1 MSQDP
6 ENTAVAAEPFGN
18 AGKDH
23 ARGGAREIAATV
35 TGGGR
40 EDLFAEFRD
49 YLRALKRAPATL
61 SGYTLGLSRF
71 FAWLDGRG
79 FADLRAVRRDDI
91 QAWQAELMASGR
103 YTTNSVHVLLR
114 SVRRFYDYLD
124 RAGKV
129 LVNPTLGMPFPKL
142 EDRLPRA
149 VLTPGEMRRLLNAP
163 DTSRLD
169 GIRDKAML
177 ELLYSAGLRLAELC
191 ALTVYDVDVHGGY
204 VRVNSGKG
212 AKDRVV
218 PMGHKA
224 TQYVKEYLRHVR
236 GRLTEKRRDE
246 RALFVGVMGK
256 RINPIIVERLI
267 RDYARTAGLSKR
279 VTPHTFR
286 HTCATHLL
294 ADGADVVHV
303 QRLLGHACIDTT
315 QIYTR
320 VAERDVKKTHG
331 KTHPR
336 EHDAES
342 VPDAKPKTFK
352 TPWGTYSHGRRRT
365 R

>member
-1 MSQDP
+1 MSEP
-6 ENTAVAAEPFGN
+6 VETAGVAAEPFGN
-18 AGKDH
+18 GGKDTTRTGATRAADP
-23 ARGGAREIAATV
+23 ART
-35 TGGGR
+35 T
-40 EDLFAEFRD
+40 LFTEFRE

-61 SGYTLGLSRF
+61 AGYTLGLSRF
-71 FAWLDGRG
+71 FAWMDARG
-79 FADLRAVRRDDI
+79 LPDLRSVRRADI

-103 YTTNSVHVLLR
+103 YTANSVHVLLR
-114 SVRRFYDYLD
+114 AVRRFYDYLD

-129 LVNPTLGMPFPKL
+129 LVNPTLGMRFPKL
-142 EDRLPRA
+142 EDRLPRV
-149 VLTPGEMRRLLNAP
+149 VLSPGEMRRLLNAP

-177 ELLYSAGLRLAELC
+177 ELLYSAGLRLAEFC

-204 VRVNSGKG
+204 VRVNCGKG

-236 GRLTEKRRDE
+236 GRLAEKRRDE
-246 RALFVGVMGK
+246 RALFVGVRGG
-256 RINPIIVERLI
+256 RINPLIVERLI

-294 ADGADVVHV
+294 ADGADVAHV

-320 VAERDVKKTHG
+320 VAGRDVKRMHG
-331 KTHPR
+331 KAHPR
-336 EHDAES
+336 ERDAEA